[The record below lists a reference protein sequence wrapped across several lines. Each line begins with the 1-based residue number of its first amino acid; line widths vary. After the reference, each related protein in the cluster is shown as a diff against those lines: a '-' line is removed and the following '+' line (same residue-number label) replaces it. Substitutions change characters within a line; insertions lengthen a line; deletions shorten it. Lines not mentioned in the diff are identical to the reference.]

1 MNQSLSLEEVRVE
14 LLDKLEKEEETENN
28 LIWIYDTLISLGVEK
43 CFSPSIGEKIKSGM
57 KILADESREHRLLVE
72 RIKSKYKN

>member
-1 MNQSLSLEEVRVE
+1 MNQSLSLEESRVK

-28 LIWIYDTLISLGVEK
+28 WIWIYDTLIDLGVEK
-43 CFSPSIGEKIKSGM
+43 CFSSSVGEKIKLGM
-57 KILADESREHRLLVE
+57 KTLANESREHRLLVE